1 MLDNGAVRRHS
12 VTLPMAPVI
21 NSLCCDHMSASR
33 QLDINIHVVGVE
45 DKVVEV
51 NLDTPVKDGEMNA
64 SVGSNI
70 DITVTPPSI

>member
-1 MLDNGAVRRHS
+1 
-12 VTLPMAPVI
+12 
-21 NSLCCDHMSASR
+21 MSASR
-33 QLDINIHVVGVE
+33 QLDINIHVVGME

-64 SVGSNI
+64 SVDLAGSNI